1 MGLGIVVTDYTNTV
15 FDRVDDPKNI
25 LHRLLP
31 PCDEESA
38 SVLSKIDWYGDT
50 YFNYLQLGQFMR
62 EWEQLRQRAETSEER
77 ELIDGVMNLARR
89 CREDR
94 SLLRFIGD

>member
-31 PCDEESA
+31 PCREESA
-38 SVLSKIDWYGDT
+38 IVWSRESIGMGIPILTI
-50 YFNYLQLGQFMR
+50 FN
-62 EWEQLRQRAETSEER
+62 W
-77 ELIDGVMNLARR
+77 DNL
-89 CREDR
+89 
-94 SLLRFIGD
+94 